1 MSSALQCSLRM
12 QHTAAR
18 GARKFFPWRQVLRAY
33 SSIMADAA
41 SGVIIELCKFIYAA
55 ADAAKS
61 HKKLSKQLKDR
72 VDRLEKHLLR
82 KAQRL
87 PSFASEITKLL
98 AAIHEFLKKRE
109 VKKVIKH
116 FFTYK
121 EITDSFAEFRAR
133 LNELVAD
140 SQFVEAEVA
149 QADVLQDELDDFE
162 AQQVINREM
171 LDPSRAQAANKQL
184 QSEAPREF
192 TGFTEIDYDS
202 IALGGE
208 LGGGSF
214 GVVHMGTWRRMAVA
228 VKVANCRALQEAT
241 IKALRREL
249 RVHASPQVRH
259 DRIVALYGACT
270 VAPNFALVMEYAPNG
285 TVHDLLH
292 SSSDAHTQQRQALTS
307 TLRVQIL
314 HDIAAGLQH
323 LHHHSIVH
331 ADIKTCN
338 ALVFEHVRVKLCDFG
353 LATVSSTVC
362 IQSLRDPAVCG
373 TPGYMAPE
381 VIRSSNNTAASDV
394 YSYSMVLYE
403 VLTGKLA
410 YSNLSQLQ
418 IAMKVVSGECPAV
431 AASSVYAGC
440 APLVQLM
447 QQCWQPEA
455 QQRPHLTGIV
465 TELNMLLVQMRFEA
479 QQMHRSASVG
489 STTQQQQQQQRPRAS
504 TYNSTPSSAANSSNS
519 NSSYNTAPASS
530 TTQQPPQQAY
540 QRSPTQGITAYF
552 TFFHA

>member
-1 MSSALQCSLRM
+1 MRQAHVAASTWHTVASIVCRIRVLASTLLVLPIDIMDTLQTPVVMSSARQCSLRM

-202 IALGGE
+202 LALGVE
-208 LGGGSF
+208 LGSGSF
-214 GVVHMGTWRRMAVA
+214 GVVQRGTWSRMAVA
-228 VKVANCRALQEAT
+228 VKVANCRSLDETT
-241 IKALRREL
+241 IKLLRREL

-270 VAPNFALVMEYAPNG
+270 VAPIFALVMEYAPSG
-285 TVHDLLH
+285 TLYDLLH
-292 SSSDAHTQQRQALTS
+292 SSKDTHTQQRQSLSSAV
-307 TLRVQIL
+307 RVQML
-314 HDIAAGLQH
+314 HDIAVAMQH
-323 LHHHSIVH
+323 LHRHTIVH
-331 ADIKTCN
+331 GDVKTSN
-338 ALVFEHVRVKLCDFG
+338 ALVFEQQRVKICDFG
-353 LATVSSTVC
+353 LAAVNSSVSVSSRT
-362 IQSLRDPAVCG
+362 AVHSRG
-373 TPGYMAPE
+373 TPAYMAPE
-381 VIRSSNNTAASDV
+381 VLNGSAITAASDV
-394 YSYSMVLYE
+394 YSYSMLIYE
-403 VLTGKLA
+403 VITETVPFAGTAVQVLHYQLAHQKRPDVSNAVVRSDCEKLR
-410 YSNLSQLQ
+410 
-418 IAMKVVSGECPAV
+418 
-431 AASSVYAGC
+431 
-440 APLVQLM
+440 PLL
-447 QQCWQPEA
+447 QQCWQQA
-455 QQRPHLTGIV
+455 ANKRPDFIHIV
-465 TELNMLLVQMRFEA
+465 DDLNVLQ
-479 QQMHRSASVG
+479 G
-489 STTQQQQQQQRPRAS
+489 KPQQQQQM
-504 TYNSTPSSAANSSNS
+504 
-519 NSSYNTAPASS
+519 
-530 TTQQPPQQAY
+530 QQAAA
-540 QRSPTQGITAYF
+540 QVSAF
-552 TFFHA
+552 